1 MNVESMEN
9 LFLQLKTQIEKAES
23 IIVFSHVSPDGDTL
37 GSNLAI
43 SLMIEKY
50 FNKKVDSTYVGV
62 LPSLYSFMPDFNR
75 FIDVQ
80 TIDKT
85 KKYDLAIAVD
95 VASKD
100 RMVSGTTLFDNA
112 KFKVNI
118 DHHKTNIG
126 YADINII
133 DGDAACVGV
142 ILYKIFKYWNLEI
155 PTDVARC
162 IYTSLLTDTGGFKY
176 ENTTPE
182 TFMLAADLVSL
193 GVSPTFEFRAC
204 YETKPQSMVQFQAY
218 VVTNASFYNGGKIVF
233 AKITRS
239 DMSKFGATDDFTE
252 GIVEVLRTS
261 KNVEIAAILKET
273 KEGYTKISLRSKT
286 VDVTPIVIDFG
297 GGGHTF
303 AAGCTIKKPIAIAF
317 DKLLKRVQSELE

>member
-1 MNVESMEN
+1 MNKESMEN
-9 LFLQLKTQIEKAES
+9 IYLQLKDKIAQAEN

-62 LPSLYSFMPDFNR
+62 LPSLYSYMPDFER

-100 RMVSGTTLFDNA
+100 RMVSGTILFDNA

-118 DHHKTNIG
+118 DHHKTNVG

-133 DGDAACVGV
+133 DGDAACVGI
-142 ILYKIFKYWNLEI
+142 ILYRIFKTWNLEI

-182 TFMLAADLVSL
+182 TFMLAADLVAL
-193 GVSPTFEFRAC
+193 GVSPTFEFRSC

-218 VVTNASFYNGGKIVF
+218 VVSNATFYNSGKIAF
-233 AKITRS
+233 AKITRG
-239 DMSKFGATDDFTE
+239 DMSKFGATDDYTE

-273 KEGYTKISLRSKT
+273 KEGYTKVSLRSKT

>member
-1 MNVESMEN
+1 MEN
-9 LFLQLKTQIEKAES
+9 SFSELRDKIEKAES

-50 FNKKVDSTYVGV
+50 FNKKVDSTFVGK
-62 LPSLYSFMPDFNR
+62 LPNTYNYLPDFER

-80 TIDKT
+80 DIDKT
-85 KKYDLAIAVD
+85 KQYDLAIAVD

-100 RMVSGTTLFDNA
+100 RMVFGTQIFDNA
-112 KFKVNI
+112 KVKVNI

-126 YADINII
+126 YADINIVE
-133 DGDAACVGV
+133 GDAACVGI
-142 ILYKIFKYWNLEI
+142 ILYKIFRAWELDI
-155 PTDVARC
+155 PKEVARC

-182 TFMLAADLVSL
+182 TFMLAADLVRL
-193 GVSPTFEFRAC
+193 GVSPTYEFRAC

-218 VVTNASFYNGGKIVF
+218 VVSNTVFYNSGKIAF
-233 AKITRS
+233 SKITRS
-239 DMSKFGATDDFTE
+239 DMSKFNATDDYTE

-273 KEGYTKISLRSKT
+273 KEGYTKVSLRSKT
-286 VDVTPIVIDFG
+286 LDLTPIVMDFG

-317 DKLLKRVQSELE
+317 DKLLKRVQSEIE

>member
-1 MNVESMEN
+1 MNKESMEN
-9 LFLQLKTQIEKAES
+9 IFLQLKDKIEQAEN

-62 LPSLYSFMPDFNR
+62 LPSLYSYMPDFER

-100 RMVSGTTLFDNA
+100 RMVSGTILFDNA

-133 DGDAACVGV
+133 DGDAACVGI
-142 ILYKIFKYWNLEI
+142 ILYRIFKAWKLEI

-182 TFMLAADLVSL
+182 TFMLAADLVAL
-193 GVSPTFEFRAC
+193 GVSPTYEFRSC

-218 VVTNASFYNGGKIVF
+218 VVSNATFYNSGKIAF

-239 DMSKFGATDDFTE
+239 DMSKFGASDDFTE

-273 KEGYTKISLRSKT
+273 KEGYTKVSLRSKT
-286 VDVTPIVIDFG
+286 VDVTPIVIEFG

>member
-1 MNVESMEN
+1 MDNKFSE
-9 LFLQLKTQIEKAES
+9 LKSQIEKAES
-23 IIVFSHVSPDGDTL
+23 IIIFSHVSPDGDTL
-37 GSNLAI
+37 GSNLAL

-50 FNKKVDSTYVGV
+50 FNKKAVSAFVGS
-62 LPSLYSFMPDFNR
+62 LPSIYSYLPEFDR

-80 TIDKT
+80 SIPRD

-100 RMVSGTTLFDNA
+100 RLVSGTNIYDNA
-112 KFKVNI
+112 VYKVNI

-126 YADINII
+126 YGDLNII
-133 DGDAACVGV
+133 DANAACVGV
-142 ILYKIFKYWNLEI
+142 ILFKIFKEWNLDI
-155 PTDVARC
+155 PKDVARC

-176 ENTTPE
+176 ESTTPE
-182 TFMLAADLVSL
+182 TFMLAADLVRL
-193 GVSPTFEFRAC
+193 GVSPTYEFRAC
-204 YETKPQSMVQFQAY
+204 YETKPQAMVQFQAY
-218 VVTNASFYNGGKIVF
+218 VVSNAVFYDNGKIAF

-239 DMSKFGATDDFTE
+239 DMSKFNATDDYTE

-273 KEGYTKISLRSKT
+273 KDGYTKVSLRSKT
-286 VDVTPIVIDFG
+286 VDLIPIVIEFG

-303 AAGCTIKKPIAIAF
+303 AAGCTIKKPIAVAF
-317 DKLLKRVQSELE
+317 DKLLRRVQNELR

>member
-1 MNVESMEN
+1 MEN
-9 LFLQLKTQIEKAES
+9 SYSDLREQIEKAES

-50 FNKKVDSTYVGV
+50 FNKKVDSVYVGK
-62 LPSLYSFMPDFNR
+62 LPNIYSYLPNFDR

-80 TIDKT
+80 TIDKN

-100 RMVSGTTLFDNA
+100 RMVFGTQLFDNA

-133 DGDAACVGV
+133 DGDAACVGI
-142 ILYKIFKYWNLEI
+142 ILYRIFTAWQLEI
-155 PTDVARC
+155 PKDVARC

-182 TFMLAADLVSL
+182 TFMLAAELVRL
-193 GVSPTFEFRAC
+193 GVSPTYEFRAC

-218 VVTNASFYNGGKIVF
+218 VVSNTVFYNSGKIAF
-233 AKITRS
+233 SKITRS
-239 DMSKFGATDDFTE
+239 DMSKFNATDDYTE

-261 KNVEIAAILKET
+261 KNVEVAAILKET
-273 KEGYTKISLRSKT
+273 KEGYTKVSLRSKT
-286 VDVTPIVIDFG
+286 LDITPVVMDFG

-317 DKLLKRVQSELE
+317 DKLLKRVQSEIE

>member
-1 MNVESMEN
+1 MEN
-9 LFLQLKTQIEKAES
+9 SFSELRDKIEKAES

-50 FNKKVDSTYVGV
+50 FNKKVDSTFVGK
-62 LPSLYSFMPDFNR
+62 LPNTYNYLPDFER

-80 TIDKT
+80 DIDKT
-85 KKYDLAIAVD
+85 KQYDLAIAVD

-100 RMVSGTTLFDNA
+100 RMVFGTQIFDNA
-112 KFKVNI
+112 KVKVNI

-126 YADINII
+126 YADINIVE
-133 DGDAACVGV
+133 GDAACVGI
-142 ILYKIFKYWNLEI
+142 ILYKIFKFWELDI
-155 PTDVARC
+155 PKDVARC

-182 TFMLAADLVSL
+182 TFMLAADLVRL
-193 GVSPTFEFRAC
+193 GVSPSYEFRAC

-218 VVTNASFYNGGKIVF
+218 VVSNTVFYNSGKVAF
-233 AKITRS
+233 SKITRS
-239 DMSKFGATDDFTE
+239 DMSKFNAEDDYTE

-273 KEGYTKISLRSKT
+273 KEGYTKVSLRSKT
-286 VDVTPIVIDFG
+286 IDLTPIVMDFG

-317 DKLLKRVQSELE
+317 DKLLKRVQSEIE

>member
-1 MNVESMEN
+1 MEN
-9 LFLQLKTQIEKAES
+9 LYSELKNKIESAEN
-23 IIVFSHVSPDGDTL
+23 IIIFSHVSPDGDTL
-37 GSNLAI
+37 GSNLAL
-43 SLMIEKY
+43 SMMIEKY
-50 FNKKVDSTYVGV
+50 FNKKVDSVYAGF
-62 LPSLYSFMPDFNR
+62 LPSLYSYLPNFDR
-75 FIDVQ
+75 FQDVQ
-80 TIDKT
+80 NIDKN

-100 RMVSGTTLFDNA
+100 RMVSGTFIFDEA

-133 DGDAACVGV
+133 DGNAACVGV
-142 ILYKIFKYWNLEI
+142 ILYTIFKSWDLEI
-155 PTDVARC
+155 PKDVARC

-182 TFMLAADLVSL
+182 TFILASELVKL

-218 VVTNASFYNGGKIVF
+218 IVSNTIFYNDGKIAF

-239 DMSKFGATDDFTE
+239 DISKFNATDDYTE
-252 GIVEVLRTS
+252 GIVETLRTS
-261 KNVEIAAILKET
+261 KNVEVAAILKET
-273 KEGYTKISLRSKT
+273 KEGFTKVSLRSKT
-286 VDVTPIVIDFG
+286 LDLTPIVIDFG

-317 DKLLKRVQSELE
+317 EKLLNRVQSELE

>member
-1 MNVESMEN
+1 MEN
-9 LFLQLKTQIEKAES
+9 SFSELRDKIASAES

-50 FNKKVDSTYVGV
+50 FNKKVDSTFVGK
-62 LPSLYSFMPDFNR
+62 LPNTYNYLPDFER

-80 TIDKT
+80 DIDKT
-85 KKYDLAIAVD
+85 KQYDLAIAVD

-100 RMVSGTTLFDNA
+100 RMVFGTQIFDNA
-112 KFKVNI
+112 KVKVNI

-126 YADINII
+126 YADINIVE
-133 DGDAACVGV
+133 GDAACVGI
-142 ILYKIFKYWNLEI
+142 ILYKIFKAWELDI
-155 PTDVARC
+155 PKDVARC

-182 TFMLAADLVSL
+182 TFMLAADLVRL
-193 GVSPTFEFRAC
+193 GVSPTYEFRAC

-218 VVTNASFYNGGKIVF
+218 VVSNTVFYNSGRIAF
-233 AKITRS
+233 SKITRS
-239 DMSKFGATDDFTE
+239 DMSKFNATDDYTE

-273 KEGYTKISLRSKT
+273 KEGYTKVSLRSKT
-286 VDVTPIVIDFG
+286 LDLTPIVMDFG

-317 DKLLKRVQSELE
+317 DKLLKRVQSEIE

>member
-1 MNVESMEN
+1 MNIESMEN
-9 LFLQLKTQIEKAES
+9 LFLQLKDKIEQAES

-50 FNKKVDSTYVGV
+50 FNKKVVSTYVGI
-62 LPSLYSFMPDFNR
+62 LPPLYSYMPSFER

-80 TIDKT
+80 TIDKN

-100 RMVSGTTLFDNA
+100 RMVSGTVLFDNA
-112 KFKVNI
+112 NFKVNI

-142 ILYKIFKYWNLEI
+142 ILYKIFKSWNLEI
-155 PTDVARC
+155 PKDVARC

-193 GVSPTFEFRAC
+193 GVSPTFEFRSC
-204 YETKPQSMVQFQAY
+204 YETKPQAMVQFQAY
-218 VVTNASFYNGGKIVF
+218 VVSNASFYNNGKIAF

-273 KEGYTKISLRSKT
+273 KEGYTKVSLRSKT

-317 DKLLKRVQSELE
+317 DKLLNRVQSELE

>member
-1 MNVESMEN
+1 MNEFSLE
-9 LFLQLKTQIEKAES
+9 LKNKISEAES
-23 IIVFSHVSPDGDTL
+23 IVIFSHVSPDGDTL
-37 GSNLAI
+37 GSNLAL
-43 SLMIEKY
+43 SMMIEKH
-50 FNKKVDSTYVGV
+50 FNKKVDSVIVGS
-62 LPSLYSFMPDFNR
+62 LPNIYTFLPESDR

-80 TIDKT
+80 TMDKN
-85 KKYDLAIAVD
+85 KVYDLAIAVD

-100 RMVSGTTLFDNA
+100 RLVYGTAIYDNA

-126 YADINII
+126 YGDINNI

-142 ILYKIFKYWNLEI
+142 ILYKIFKDWELEI
-155 PTDVARC
+155 PKDVARC

-182 TFMLAADLVSL
+182 TFMLAADLVRL
-193 GVSPTFEFRAC
+193 GVSPTYEFRAC

-218 VVTNASFYNGGKIVF
+218 VVSNTVFYNNGQIAF
-233 AKITRS
+233 SKITRS
-239 DMSKFGATDDFTE
+239 DMSKFNATDDYTE

-273 KEGYTKISLRSKT
+273 KEGFTKISLRSKT
-286 VDVTPIVIDFG
+286 LDLTPIVVEFG

-303 AAGCTIKKPIAIAF
+303 AAGCTIKKPIAIAY
-317 DKLLKRVQSELE
+317 DKLLKRVQSEIK

>member
-1 MNVESMEN
+1 MEN
-9 LFLQLKTQIEKAES
+9 SYSDLKEQIANAES
-23 IIVFSHVSPDGDTL
+23 IVVFSHVNPDGDTL

-50 FNKKVDSTYVGV
+50 FNKKVDSVFVGK
-62 LPSLYSFMPDFNR
+62 LPNIYSYLPNFDR

-80 TIDKT
+80 NLDKN
-85 KKYDLAIAVD
+85 KQYDLAIAVD

-100 RMVSGTTLFDNA
+100 RMVFGTQIFDNA
-112 KFKVNI
+112 KTKANI

-126 YADINII
+126 YADVNIV
-133 DGDAACVGV
+133 DGDAACVGI
-142 ILYKIFKYWNLEI
+142 ILYKIFKEWNLEI
-155 PTDVARC
+155 PKDVARC

-182 TFMLAADLVSL
+182 TFELAAELVRL
-193 GVSPTFEFRAC
+193 GVSPTYEFRAC

-218 VVTNASFYNGGKIVF
+218 VVSNTVFYNSGKIAF
-233 AKITRS
+233 SKITRS
-239 DMSKFGATDDFTE
+239 DMSKFNATDDYTE

-273 KEGYTKISLRSKT
+273 KEGYTKVSLRSKT
-286 VDVTPIVIDFG
+286 LDVTPIVMDFG

-317 DKLLKRVQSELE
+317 DKLLKRVQSEIE

>member
-1 MNVESMEN
+1 MKKLYLE
-9 LFLQLKTQIEKAES
+9 LKNKIEKAGS
-23 IIVFSHVSPDGDTL
+23 IVVFSHVSPDGDTL

-43 SLMIEKY
+43 SLMIEKC
-50 FNKKVDSTYVGV
+50 FNKKVDTVFVGA
-62 LPSLYSFMPDFNR
+62 LPSLYNYLPDFDR

-80 TIDKT
+80 TIDKN

-100 RMVSGTTLFDNA
+100 RLVTGSVIFDNA
-112 KFKVNI
+112 DFRINI

-126 YADINII
+126 YGDINII
-133 DGDAACVGV
+133 DGDAACVGI
-142 ILYKIFKYWNLEI
+142 ILYRIFQAWGNEI
-155 PTDVARC
+155 PLDVARC
-162 IYTSLLTDTGGFKY
+162 IYTSLLTDTGGFRY
-176 ENTTPE
+176 DNTGVE
-182 TFMLAADLVSL
+182 CFLLAAELVKL
-193 GVSPTFEFRAC
+193 GVSPMQEYRAC

-218 VVTNASFYNGGKIVF
+218 VISNTHFYNNGRIAF

-239 DMSKFGATDDFTE
+239 DMSKFDANDEYTE

-273 KEGYTKISLRSKT
+273 KEGWTKVSVRSKNT
-286 VDVTPIVIDFG
+286 DLIPVVLEFG

-303 AAGCTIKKPIAIAF
+303 AAGCTIKKPMPIAF
-317 DKLLKRVQSELE
+317 DKLLKRIQSELQAE

>member
-1 MNVESMEN
+1 MDNSFSELRDRIAN
-9 LFLQLKTQIEKAES
+9 AES

-50 FNKKVDSTYVGV
+50 FNKKVDSTFVGK
-62 LPSLYSFMPDFNR
+62 LPNTYNYLPDFDR

-80 TIDKT
+80 DIDKN
-85 KKYDLAIAVD
+85 KQYDLAIAVD

-100 RMVSGTTLFDNA
+100 RMVFGTQLFDNA
-112 KFKVNI
+112 KVKVNI

-126 YADINII
+126 YADINIVE
-133 DGDAACVGV
+133 GDAACVGI
-142 ILYKIFKYWNLEI
+142 ILYKIFKAWDLEI
-155 PTDVARC
+155 PKDVARC

-182 TFMLAADLVSL
+182 TFMLAADLVRL
-193 GVSPTFEFRAC
+193 GVSPTYEFRAC

-218 VVTNASFYNGGKIVF
+218 VVSNTVFYNSGKVAF
-233 AKITRS
+233 SKITRS
-239 DMSKFGATDDFTE
+239 DMSKFNATDDYTE

-273 KEGYTKISLRSKT
+273 KEGYTKVSLRSKT
-286 VDVTPIVIDFG
+286 LDLTPIVMDFG

-317 DKLLKRVQSELE
+317 DKLLKRVQSEIE

>member
-1 MNVESMEN
+1 MEN
-9 LFLQLKTQIEKAES
+9 IFLQLRAEIERAEN

-62 LPSLYSFMPDFNR
+62 LPSLYSYLPEFNR

-100 RMVSGTTLFDNA
+100 RMVSGTILFDNA

-142 ILYKIFKYWNLEI
+142 ILYKIFKSWNLEI

-193 GVSPTFEFRAC
+193 GVSPTYEFRAC

-218 VVTNASFYNGGKIVF
+218 VVTNTSFYNGGKIAF
-233 AKITRS
+233 AKITRG

-273 KEGYTKISLRSKT
+273 KEGYTKVSLRSKT

>member
-1 MNVESMEN
+1 MEN
-9 LFLQLKTQIEKAES
+9 SFSELKDKIANAES
-23 IIVFSHVSPDGDTL
+23 IVVFSHVNPDGDTL

-50 FNKKVDSTYVGV
+50 FNKKVDTVYVGTLPNIYSY
-62 LPSLYSFMPDFNR
+62 LPSFDR

-80 TIDKT
+80 NLDRNKQ
-85 KKYDLAIAVD
+85 YDLAIAVD

-100 RMVSGTTLFDNA
+100 RMVFGTQVFDNA
-112 KFKVNI
+112 KVKANI

-133 DGDAACVGV
+133 DGDAACVGI
-142 ILYKIFKYWNLEI
+142 ILYKIFNAWNLEI

-182 TFMLAADLVSL
+182 TFMLAAELVRL
-193 GVSPTFEFRAC
+193 GVSPTYEFRAC

-218 VVTNASFYNGGKIVF
+218 VVSNTVFYNSGRIAF
-233 AKITRS
+233 SKITRS
-239 DMSKFGATDDFTE
+239 DMSKFNATDDYTE

-273 KEGYTKISLRSKT
+273 KEGYTKVSLRSKT
-286 VDVTPIVIDFG
+286 LDITPIVMDFG

>member
-1 MNVESMEN
+1 MEN
-9 LFLQLKTQIEKAES
+9 SFSELKDKIANAES

-50 FNKKVDSTYVGV
+50 FNKKVDSTFVGK
-62 LPSLYSFMPDFNR
+62 LPNTYNYLPDFER

-80 TIDKT
+80 DIDKT
-85 KKYDLAIAVD
+85 KQYDLAIAVD

-100 RMVSGTTLFDNA
+100 RMVFGTQIFDNA
-112 KFKVNI
+112 KVKVNI

-126 YADINII
+126 YADINIVE
-133 DGDAACVGV
+133 GDAACVGI
-142 ILYKIFKYWNLEI
+142 ILYKIFKFWELDI
-155 PTDVARC
+155 PKDVARC

-182 TFMLAADLVSL
+182 TFMLAADLVRL
-193 GVSPTFEFRAC
+193 GVSPSYEFRAC

-218 VVTNASFYNGGKIVF
+218 VVSNTVFYNSGKIAF
-233 AKITRS
+233 SKITRS
-239 DMSKFGATDDFTE
+239 DMSKFNATDDYTE

-273 KEGYTKISLRSKT
+273 KEGYAKVSLRSKT
-286 VDVTPIVIDFG
+286 VDVTPIVMDFG

-303 AAGCTIKKPIAIAF
+303 AAGCTIKKPIAIAV
-317 DKLLKRVQSELE
+317 DKLLSRIQSELK